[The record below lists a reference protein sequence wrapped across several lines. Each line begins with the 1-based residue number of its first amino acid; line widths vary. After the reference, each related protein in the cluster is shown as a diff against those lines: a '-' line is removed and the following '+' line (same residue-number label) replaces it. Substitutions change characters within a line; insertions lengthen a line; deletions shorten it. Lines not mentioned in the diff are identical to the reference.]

1 MVDIQKEQYYE
12 KFVRDNL
19 LASDI
24 YLALAEEAS
33 ELSQAAA
40 KQARILIG
48 NNPSPVSREDAE
60 QNVLEELAD
69 VYVCANVLYGG
80 AKDNY
85 VSDVMETKL
94 SRWVSGLLDG
104 TECETKPRCTGW
116 VDALNERVYVGDTL
130 YGNKDNKQWKV
141 VGTTPEFD
149 PYVLHVED
157 KQGTTKNVIPRWM
170 AHSPWNF
177 DTPVTVFDGAV
188 LPNDTCYVFGEFSPV
203 TLVSYNKGVAC
214 VKHDFSSSCKVVPVS
229 SLSSRYW
236 DSYDKVV
243 ADIVKYKEN
252 PKTYCERFR
261 LTSKL
266 EPTDKLTVTT
276 RMQHH
281 LGERLQRL

>member
-1 MVDIQKEQYYE
+1 MVDIHKEQYYE
-12 KFVRDNL
+12 SFVRDNL
-19 LASDI
+19 LTSDL

-48 NNPSPVSREDAE
+48 NNPSPVSHEDGE

-69 VYVCANVLYGG
+69 VYVCANVLYGRT
-80 AKDNY
+80 KDDY
-85 VSDVMETKL
+85 VSDIMETKL
-94 SRWVSGLLDG
+94 SRWVSRLSDG
-104 TECETKPRCTGW
+104 TNCETKPKCTGW
-116 VDALNERVYVGDTL
+116 VDALKERIYVGDTL

-141 VGTTPEFD
+141 VGTTPELD

-157 KQGTTKNVIPRWM
+157 QQGTTKNIIPKWM

-177 DTPVTVFDGAV
+177 DTPVTVPDGTV

-203 TLVSYNKGVAC
+203 TLVSYNKEVAC
-214 VKHDFSSSCKVVPVS
+214 VKHDFSSSCKVVSVS
-229 SLSSRYW
+229 SLSLRYW
-236 DSYDKVV
+236 DSYNKVV
-243 ADIVKYKEN
+243 DDITRYKDD
-252 PKTYCERFR
+252 PRSYCERFH

-266 EPTDKLTVTT
+266 EYTDKQTVTT
-276 RMQHH
+276 HMQHH